1 MVQSIQQFLLHHGF
15 YEIWARILANFAAVV
30 LILLGSTFV
39 YYVVKRILTRMVEV
53 YGKFIKNKWGSALRN
68 GKLIVLLSRLAAA
81 VVIHVS
87 APAFPKQQGW
97 IQRLVFCFI
106 VYTMIRALFTLL
118 DEIERIYRSFSISRE
133 KPIKGLLQI
142 VKIIL
147 SILAAIIIVSALI
160 ERSPRALL
168 SGIGVFS
175 AVLMLVFQDS
185 ILGFVAGVQLSGNDM
200 VHVGDWIEVPK
211 YNAEGEVVDITLST
225 VKLRGGDKTVVM
237 IPTRAMVT
245 DSFRNWRGMVES
257 GGRKIQS
264 SIFID
269 MDSIEFCDEEML
281 DRFEK
286 MDYLKEYICGI
297 RQKQETEGENFR
309 VSNVVVFREYVQA
322 YLKHHPSLRGDMT
335 RMVRQL
341 APSQYGLPVE
351 IQCFADTTD
360 WAACEEIQ
368 AGIFDHVLASLP
380 QFGLRIFQSPS
391 GSDMKTSRSDRK
403 TPRSDG
409 NDISEPGRS

>member
-106 VYTMIRALFTLL
+106 LFTIIRILFTLL

-133 KPIKGLLQI
+133 KPIKGFLQI
-142 VKIIL
+142 VKIVL

-160 ERSPRALL
+160 ERSPWALL

-175 AVLMLVFQDS
+175 AVLMLIFQDS

-211 YNAEGEVVDITLST
+211 YSAEGEVVDITLNT
-225 VKLRGGDKTVVM
+225 VKLKGGDKTVVM

-351 IQCFADTTD
+351 IYCFADTTD
-360 WAACEEIQ
+360 WAICEEIQ
-368 AGIFDHVLASLP
+368 ADIFDHVLAVLP

-391 GSDMKTSRSDRK
+391 GSDMKT
-403 TPRSDG
+403 PQSDG
-409 NDISEPGRS
+409 SDTTESGRS

>member
-1 MVQSIQQFLLHHGF
+1 MVQTIQQFLLQHGF
-15 YEIWARILANFAAVV
+15 YEIWARVLANTAVVV
-30 LILLGSTFV
+30 LILLGSTLV
-39 YYVVKRILTRMVEV
+39 YYVVKRILTRMVKA
-53 YGKFIKNKWGSALRN
+53 YGKFIRNKWGAALRN

-281 DRFEK
+281 DRF
-286 MDYLKEYICGI
+286 
-297 RQKQETEGENFR
+297 
-309 VSNVVVFREYVQA
+309 
-322 YLKHHPSLRGDMT
+322 
-335 RMVRQL
+335 
-341 APSQYGLPVE
+341 
-351 IQCFADTTD
+351 
-360 WAACEEIQ
+360 
-368 AGIFDHVLASLP
+368 
-380 QFGLRIFQSPS
+380 
-391 GSDMKTSRSDRK
+391 
-403 TPRSDG
+403 
-409 NDISEPGRS
+409 

>member
-1 MVQSIQQFLLHHGF
+1 M
-15 YEIWARILANFAAVV
+15 
-30 LILLGSTFV
+30 ILLGSTLA
-39 YYVVKRILTRMVEV
+39 YYVVRRILTRMVEV
-53 YGKFIKNKWGSALRN
+53 YGKFIKSKWGSALRN
-68 GKLIVLLSRLAAA
+68 EKLIVLLSRLAAA

-106 VYTMIRALFTLL
+106 IFTMIRILFTLL

-133 KPIKGLLQI
+133 KPIKGLLQVGKI
-142 VKIIL
+142 VL

-160 ERSPRALL
+160 ERSPWALL

-175 AVLMLVFQDS
+175 AVLMLIFQDS

-264 SIFID
+264 PIFIN
-269 MDSIEFCDEEML
+269 MDSIEFCNEEML

-286 MDYLKEYICGI
+286 MDYLEEYIRGI
-297 RQKQETEGENFR
+297 RQKREAGGESLR
-309 VSNVVVFREYVQA
+309 ISNVVIFREYIQA

-351 IQCFADTTD
+351 IYCFADTTD
-360 WAACEEIQ
+360 WAICEEIQ
-368 AGIFDHVLASLP
+368 ADIFDHVLAVLP

-391 GSDMKTSRSDRK
+391 GSDMKT
-403 TPRSDG
+403 PRSGGKDT
-409 NDISEPGRS
+409 SEPGRS

>member
-1 MVQSIQQFLLHHGF
+1 MVQTIQQFLLQHGF
-15 YEIWARILANFAAVV
+15 YEIWARVLANTAVVV
-30 LILLGSTFV
+30 LILLGSTLV
-39 YYVVKRILTRMVEV
+39 YYVVKRILTRMVKA
-53 YGKFIKNKWGSALRN
+53 YGKFIRNKWGAALRN

-87 APAFPKQQGW
+87 APAFPGQQGW

-175 AVLMLVFQDS
+175 AVLMLIFQDS

-286 MDYLKEYICGI
+286 MDYLEEYIRGI
-297 RQKQETEGENFR
+297 RQKREAGGESLR
-309 VSNVVVFREYVQA
+309 ISNVVIFREYIQA

-351 IQCFADTTD
+351 IYCFADTTD
-360 WAACEEIQ
+360 WAICEEIQ
-368 AGIFDHVLASLP
+368 ADIFDHVLAVLP

-391 GSDMKTSRSDRK
+391 GSDMKT
-403 TPRSDG
+403 PQSDG
-409 NDISEPGRS
+409 SDTTESGRS